1 MTGVQWPSQSIEE
14 IKKTPQWYAQIGD
27 FAQELLKNYDQKSSK
42 MNRMYRGYNGLT
54 KNESVKYL
62 TDTYGWTNKTKYIDY
77 RAGRTK
83 IDILHGEYLKIPLN
97 SNVRTINSEAI
108 VRKLEEYDINV
119 GAAHAKGDIEKLRTI
134 GVDPMEGMDIP
145 DPKDKDFKEK
155 IKPKDRYEIIMQRI
169 INYLIQDLDLVEKFG
184 SNFLDS
190 EITAR
195 MCSQI
200 VVDPNTGSIDLE
212 PFDPRDGIW
221 FEFDKDPFIK
231 RSFLMGRRKRMSINE
246 VLVKFNLTDEQRTKL
261 EAVRSNFND
270 YINNNDKNPQ
280 MQGKYSIINGEY
292 TVEVLHI
299 EWMGLKNKYTKTSP
313 KTKKQME
320 FSSPDDG
327 FLDLDITPQSYES
340 NKEKIDKESSKNGQK
355 VVREYTEE
363 LYQLTRIGHDLDIE
377 CGIKPFTMKDEDT
390 GTPMFSYSACVIKSV
405 DGEAISLQEIIEN
418 FSAQFNA
425 VMFQIFRE
433 VSKMKGKVLGFNK
446 GMLGKGDSVK
456 KLLYKMLNDSLFEYS
471 SAGQT
476 NMAGK
481 DLDITNM
488 LKEFDLGLSNSFP
501 QLLALKN
508 DILQMLDFMTGI
520 NNERVGQIQASSTV
534 SNAQQAI
541 EASRTIT
548 EALFYYNHRYNENV
562 LMKLAETA
570 KIVYGLYNPD
580 KLRTILGDEDFSYIM
595 STEGLADQKYGVYLT
610 NGRREGELMQE
621 LRKYVDAYANSKE
634 LRFIDVMNVLFS
646 DSVTAAKNFA
656 QEGWNIVQKVRQ
668 DEQAA
673 AQQAQGGMQQ
683 QQLATQIQ
691 IAKEDREDKQM
702 HEMEKERLKIRGV
715 IANTTLKAKNDAILA
730 THQNELDLLT
740 PENQEEGQI
749 SEQPAQPLP

>member
-1 MTGVQWPSQSIEE
+1 MIGAKFPNQAVQEIE
-14 IKKTPQWYAQIGD
+14 KTPQWYKKIAD
-27 FAQELLKNYDQKSSK
+27 FAQTLLHNYDQKSNK

-54 KNESVKYL
+54 REESVKYL
-62 TDTYGWTNKTKYIDY
+62 TDTYGRKNKTKYIDY

-83 IDILHGEYLKIPLN
+83 IDILHGEFLKIPLN
-97 SNVRTINSEAI
+97 STVRTINADAI
-108 VRKLEEYDINV
+108 VRKLEQYDLNV
-119 GAAHAKGDIEKLRTI
+119 GASHAKADIEKLRSV

-145 DPKDKDFKEK
+145 DPKDKDFKAK

-169 INYLIQDLDLVEKFG
+169 MDFLVEDLDLLEKFG

-190 EITAR
+190 EITSR
-195 MCSQI
+195 MCSEI
-200 VVDPNTGSIDLE
+200 VVDKKTGSIDLE
-212 PFDPRDGIW
+212 VFDPRDGIW

-231 RSFLMGRRKRMSINE
+231 RSFLMGRRQRMSINE
-246 VLVKFNLTDEQRTKL
+246 VLVKFELNDSQRQKL
-261 EAVRSNFND
+261 EAIRSNFND
-270 YINNNDKNPQ
+270 YINNTNKNPNI
-280 MQGKYSIINGEY
+280 QGKYSIINGEY
-292 TVEVLHI
+292 TVEVMTI
-299 EWMGLKNKYTKTSP
+299 QWMGLKNNYTKKSP
-313 KTKKQME
+313 KTKSQMS
-320 FSSPDDG
+320 FSAPEDG
-327 FLDLDITPQSYES
+327 FLNLDISAHTYEE
-340 NKEKIDKESSKNGQK
+340 NKSSIDKEAEKNGQEII
-355 VVREYTEE
+355 REWTEE
-363 LYQLTRIGHDLDIE
+363 LLTLTRIGHDMEIN
-377 CGIKPFTMKDEDT
+377 CGPVPFTMKDEDT
-390 GTPMFSYSACVIKSV
+390 GTPLFDFTACVIKSV

-446 GMLGKGDSVK
+446 GMLPKGENVK
-456 KLLYKMLNDSLFEYS
+456 NLLYKMLNDSLFEYS

-476 NMAGK
+476 NMGGK

-562 LMKLAETA
+562 LMKLAEKA
-570 KIVYGLYNPD
+570 KIIYGIYAPD
-580 KLRTILGDEDFSYIM
+580 KLRTILGDDDFSYIM

-621 LRKYVDAYANSKE
+621 IRKYVDAYANSKE

-646 DSVTAAKNFA
+646 DSVTQAKAFA
-656 QEGWNIVQKVRQ
+656 QDGWNIVQQVRK
-668 DEQAA
+668 DEQEA
-673 AQQAQGGMQQ
+673 AQQAQGQQGQQ
-683 QQLATQIQ
+683 QMATQIQ
-691 IAKEDREDKQM
+691 MAREERDHKEQFEMKKLTTKIKGDIA
-702 HEMEKERLKIRGV
+702 V
-715 IANTTLKAKNDAILA
+715 TTLKAKNDAVLA

-740 PENQEEGQI
+740 PDMPDQGQA
-749 SEQPAQPLP
+749 PAQQ